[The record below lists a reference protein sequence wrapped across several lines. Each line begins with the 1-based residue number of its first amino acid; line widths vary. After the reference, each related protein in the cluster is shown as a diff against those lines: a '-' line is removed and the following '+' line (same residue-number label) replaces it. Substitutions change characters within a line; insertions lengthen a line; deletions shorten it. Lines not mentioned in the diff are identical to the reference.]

1 MSDARWRRRL
11 VPTTASTL
19 LALAAVSGARA
30 SCMSVTGDHVFA
42 LAAGDD
48 CFASGAYHPTMPVPA
63 PPANIVG
70 LFAQNGGSIT
80 AGSGATFVTV
90 TANAAAGSYGIW
102 SEGAATG
109 TPLLPSQID
118 LAVPVTVTT
127 SGASSF
133 GLYASGG
140 GAISTPGGL
149 SVTTNGASSIGVY
162 ASGASSTIAVTGAS
176 IVVDHSLSNGV
187 QADAGGVV
195 TLAGGSVTLELAA
208 TDGEGLLATGAGSGI
223 SATGTSVVTKGVD
236 AIGALSVSGAN
247 VVLNGGSVTTNG
259 DGSAGLATISGSLSA
274 TGVSITTKGSVDL
287 AGLES
292 QGVAIGGPGATG
304 ALIGDTIITSGAE
317 SDGILAEA
325 RGAATLGGANGVTTT
340 GDD

>member
-1 MSDARWRRRL
+1 MGEARAARVPFNHGGRRRARRNAESWLFEGPGAIARLAPSRVGQEGRLRSNRICRTIDSLFSGGGFLRAKSKLWLMDSLIGEANARLGRCRSPSPRRGDRDGVRPMVGSAQALSRSGALFRHIWMSDARWRRRL
-11 VPTTASTL
+11 VPTTAST
-19 LALAAVSGARA
+19 AFGARRRLRGA
-30 SCMSVTGDHVFA
+30 PSCMSVTGDHVFA

-63 PPANIVG
+63 PPASIVG

-127 SGASSF
+127 PGASSF

-162 ASGASSTIAVTGAS
+162 AWTASSTSRSRARR
-176 IVVDHSLSNGV
+176 LSSTIPYRT
-187 QADAGGVV
+187 AFRR
-195 TLAGGSVTLELAA
+195 TPAA
-208 TDGEGLLATGAGSGI
+208 L
-223 SATGTSVVTKGVD
+223 
-236 AIGALSVSGAN
+236 
-247 VVLNGGSVTTNG
+247 
-259 DGSAGLATISGSLSA
+259 
-274 TGVSITTKGSVDL
+274 
-287 AGLES
+287 
-292 QGVAIGGPGATG
+292 
-304 ALIGDTIITSGAE
+304 
-317 SDGILAEA
+317 
-325 RGAATLGGANGVTTT
+325 
-340 GDD
+340 

>member
-70 LFAQNGGSIT
+70 LFAQDGGSIT
-80 AGSGATFVTV
+80 ASSGATFVTV

-109 TPLLPSQID
+109 SPLLPSQID

-127 SGASSF
+127 SGASSY

-149 SVTTNGASSIGVY
+149 
-162 ASGASSTIAVTGAS
+162 
-176 IVVDHSLSNGV
+176 
-187 QADAGGVV
+187 
-195 TLAGGSVTLELAA
+195 
-208 TDGEGLLATGAGSGI
+208 
-223 SATGTSVVTKGVD
+223 
-236 AIGALSVSGAN
+236 
-247 VVLNGGSVTTNG
+247 
-259 DGSAGLATISGSLSA
+259 
-274 TGVSITTKGSVDL
+274 
-287 AGLES
+287 
-292 QGVAIGGPGATG
+292 
-304 ALIGDTIITSGAE
+304 
-317 SDGILAEA
+317 
-325 RGAATLGGANGVTTT
+325 
-340 GDD
+340 